1 MRKINHALALV
12 EIATVLIALTAISS
26 SPAYASG
33 FIEDSSLKGNVFYWQ
48 RQRDRRDTDPA
59 SEYQGSIGLIYIMPR
74 STVISTISQAMPE
87 SGLVWTS
94 PFSVLL
100 SFPTAAPPHPM
111 KLASARRVPA
121 GMKSG
126 MATAAVLLF
135 IKPH

>member
-1 MRKINHALALV
+1 MRKINYALALV

-33 FIEDSSLKGNVFYWQ
+33 FVEDSSLKGNVF
-48 RQRDRRDTDPA
+48 TGSV
-59 SEYQGSIGLIYIMPR
+59 SEIAETPIPPVNIRGSIGLIYIMPR
-74 STVISTISQAMPE
+74 STVILTISQAMPE